1 MKILITGGTGLIG
14 KALVCEL
21 ALSNND
27 ITVLSRSPQKV
38 YSHFCNEITCWTQL
52 SDKQNLNEFDAIINL
67 AGEPIADNRWTAAQK
82 QKLINSRCDLTQKL
96 VELIKASDSPP
107 SVFISGSAVGFYGD
121 QGDLQVTEQTP
132 ANPEFTHEL
141 CAKWESIALEA
152 QTPLTRVCL
161 LRTGIV
167 LSTLGGA
174 LPKMSKPFKLGLGG
188 KLGSGKQYMP
198 WIHIDDMVSAIIF
211 LLKTQDAKGAFNLTA
226 PNPVQNKEFTR
237 LLGKAFNRPALMTV
251 PESVLRL
258 VMGESATLVLGGQ
271 QAIPEKLLNAG
282 FEFRYPQLEEALKDI
297 ITTGK

>member
-52 SDKQNLNEFDAIINL
+52 SDKQNLNEFDAVINL
-67 AGEPIADNRWTAAQK
+67 AGEPIADNRWTPAQK

-211 LLKTQDAKGAFNLTA
+211 LLNTQDAKGAFNLTA

>member
-52 SDKQNLNEFDAIINL
+52 SDKQNLNEFDAVINL
-67 AGEPIADNRWTAAQK
+67 AGEPIADNRWTPAQK

-188 KLGSGKQYMP
+188 KLGRGKQYMP

>member
-14 KALVCEL
+14 KALVCQL
-21 ALSNND
+21 ALNHHE

-52 SDKQNLNEFDAIINL
+52 GDKKNLDEFDAVINL
-67 AGEPIADNRWTAAQK
+67 AGEPIADSRWTPAQK
-82 QKLINSRCDLTQKL
+82 RKLVDSRCELTQKL
-96 VELIKASDSPP
+96 VNLFKASNSPP

-121 QGDLQVTEQTP
+121 QKNTLVTEKTP
-132 ANPEFTHEL
+132 ANSEFAHEL
-141 CAKWESIALEA
+141 CAKWERIALEA

-174 LPKMSKPFKLGLGG
+174 LPKMSKPFKLGFGG
-188 KLGSGKQYMP
+188 KLGSGTQYMP
-198 WIHIDDMVSAIIF
+198 WIHIDDMVNAIVF
-211 LLKTQDAKGAFNLTA
+211 LLNDEQAKGAFNLTA
-226 PNPVQNKEFTR
+226 PNPVQNSEFTR
-237 LLGKAFNRPALMTV
+237 ILGKIFKRPALMTV
-251 PESVLRL
+251 PATALRFI
-258 VMGESATLVLGGQ
+258 MGESAALVLGGQ

-297 ITTGK
+297 INTGK

>member
-198 WIHIDDMVSAIIF
+198 WIHIDDMISAIIF

>member
-52 SDKQNLNEFDAIINL
+52 SDKQNLNEFDAVINL
-67 AGEPIADNRWTAAQK
+67 AGEPIADNRWTPAQK

-258 VMGESATLVLGGQ
+258 VMGESAALVLGGQ

>member
-282 FEFRYPQLEEALKDI
+282 FEFRYPHLEEALKDI

>member
-52 SDKQNLNEFDAIINL
+52 SDKQNLNEFDAVINL
-67 AGEPIADNRWTAAQK
+67 AGEPIADNRWTPAQK

-271 QAIPEKLLNAG
+271 QAIPEKLLNVG

>member
-14 KALVCEL
+14 RALVCQL
-21 ALSNND
+21 ALDNHD

-52 SDKQNLNEFDAIINL
+52 GDKNSLDEFDAVINL
-67 AGEPIADNRWTAAQK
+67 AGEPIADQRWTPLHK
-82 QKLINSRCDLTQKL
+82 QKLVDSRCELTQKL
-96 VELIKASDSPP
+96 VDLLKAGSSPP

-121 QGDLQVTEQTP
+121 QKNTLVTEKTP
-132 ANPEFTHEL
+132 ANPEFTHDL

-188 KLGSGKQYMP
+188 KLGSGTQYMP
-198 WIHIDDMVSAIIF
+198 WIHIDDMVNAIVF
-211 LLKTQDAKGAFNLTA
+211 LLNEEQAKGAFNLTA
-226 PNPVQNKEFTR
+226 PNPVQNKEFTYI
-237 LLGKAFNRPALMTV
+237 LGKVFKRPALMTV
-251 PESVLRL
+251 PATALRL
-258 VMGESATLVLGGQ
+258 IMGESATLVLGGQ

-282 FEFRYPQLEEALKDI
+282 FEFRYPQLEEALTDI
-297 ITTGK
+297 INTGK

>member
-52 SDKQNLNEFDAIINL
+52 SDKQNLNEFDAVINL
-67 AGEPIADNRWTAAQK
+67 AGEPIADNRWTPAQK

-96 VELIKASDSPP
+96 VELIKTSDSPP

>member
-52 SDKQNLNEFDAIINL
+52 NDKQNLNEFDAVINL
-67 AGEPIADNRWTAAQK
+67 AGEPIADNRWTPSQK
-82 QKLINSRCDLTQKL
+82 QKLVNSRCHLTQKL
-96 VELIKASDSPP
+96 VDLIKASDPP
-107 SVFISGSAVGFYGD
+107 PTVFISGSAVGFYGD
-121 QGDLQVTEQTP
+121 QGDTRVTEETP

-141 CAKWESIALEA
+141 CAKWERIALEA

-198 WIHIDDMVSAIIF
+198 WIHIDDMVNAIIF
-211 LLKTQDAKGAFNLTA
+211 LLKNQDAKGAFNLTA
-226 PNPVQNKEFTR
+226 PEPVQNKEFTR

-251 PESVLRL
+251 PESILRL

-282 FEFRYPQLEEALKDI
+282 FEFRYPHLEEALKDI

>member
-52 SDKQNLNEFDAIINL
+52 SDKQNLNEFDAVINL
-67 AGEPIADNRWTAAQK
+67 AGEPIADNRWTPAQK

-198 WIHIDDMVSAIIF
+198 SIHIDDMVSAIIF

>member
-1 MKILITGGTGLIG
+1 M
-14 KALVCEL
+14 
-21 ALSNND
+21 
-27 ITVLSRSPQKV
+27 
-38 YSHFCNEITCWTQL
+38 
-52 SDKQNLNEFDAIINL
+52 
-67 AGEPIADNRWTAAQK
+67 
-82 QKLINSRCDLTQKL
+82 
-96 VELIKASDSPP
+96 
-107 SVFISGSAVGFYGD
+107 
-121 QGDLQVTEQTP
+121 
-132 ANPEFTHEL
+132 
-141 CAKWESIALEA
+141 
-152 QTPLTRVCL
+152 

-271 QAIPEKLLNAG
+271 QAIPEKLLSAG
-282 FEFRYPQLEEALKDI
+282 FEFRYPHLEEALKDI